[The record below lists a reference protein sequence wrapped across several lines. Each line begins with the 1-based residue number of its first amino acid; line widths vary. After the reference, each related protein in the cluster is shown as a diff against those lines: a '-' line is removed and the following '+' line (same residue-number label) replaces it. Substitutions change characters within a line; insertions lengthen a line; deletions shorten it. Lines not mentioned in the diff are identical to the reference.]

1 MAQKNNKNRAK
12 KMAKRK
18 AKSKIKQ
25 KNETLIKNRVK
36 GLAMSGSVHE
46 SFIQYDD
53 GLMTIFLAR
62 KKESLYTV
70 SVILVDLYCLG
81 AKNAFL
87 SQVDEM
93 QYHEMRTRKTDDI
106 SPEQAKKVILDSV
119 EYADNLGFKA
129 HKNFKKAIKAYD
141 DIDEDKECEFE
152 FGKNGKPYF
161 FAGPFDSPEI
171 SQKIINTLEKSCGK
185 DNYSCVMP
193 FGMDFDENEG
203 RYEGSENF

>member
-1 MAQKNNKNRAK
+1 
-12 KMAKRK
+12 
-18 AKSKIKQ
+18 
-25 KNETLIKNRVK
+25 
-36 GLAMSGSVHE
+36 MSGSVHE

-62 KKESLYTV
+62 KKESFYTV

-87 SQVDEM
+87 SKVNEM
-93 QYHEMRTRKTDDI
+93 EYHEMKARKTHDI
-106 SPEQAKKVILDSV
+106 SPGQAKKVILDSV

-129 HKNFKKAIKAYD
+129 HKNFKKAMKAYD

-161 FAGPFDSPEI
+161 FAGPFDSPEKC
-171 SQKIINTLEKSCGK
+171 QKIINTLEKSCGK

-193 FGMDFDENEG
+193 FGMEFDENEG
-203 RYEGSENF
+203 RYEGSEDF